1 MSCTMSAILTIPSS
15 LTSSVS
21 SRRSHC
27 SAASPSPLAVSV
39 SRWRMWLSGT
49 NPSPSTSNTDRDSDS
64 CDKAECQANHTAD
77 WHSTPHLVCGGL
89 VLSSADSDHLLKLF
103 EGQPLSA
110 EFLGQV
116 GNLNITDESM
126 TEVQCQ
132 CAVCV

>member
-1 MSCTMSAILTIPSS
+1 M
-15 LTSSVS
+15 V
-21 SRRSHC
+21 SRRGLLHDCENRWIVC
-27 SAASPSPLAVSV
+27 SSSQ
-39 SRWRMWLSGT
+39 
-49 NPSPSTSNTDRDSDS
+49 D
-64 CDKAECQANHTAD
+64 DKTAD

-132 CAVCV
+132 CV